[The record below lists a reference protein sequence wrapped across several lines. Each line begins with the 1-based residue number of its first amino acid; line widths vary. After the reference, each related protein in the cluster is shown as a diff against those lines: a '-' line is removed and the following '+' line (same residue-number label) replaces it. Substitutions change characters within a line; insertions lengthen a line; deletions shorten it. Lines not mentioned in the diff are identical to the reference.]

1 MADPSHVTSDP
12 RVRES
17 DSYQALIRVDDV
29 DGMYFFLVLI
39 CRAQQLGRLHDT
51 DVVPCGEDSR
61 RHDTTTRILG
71 VGHRLTN
78 LVDDVTRLRLLQI

>member
-1 MADPSHVTSDP
+1 ME
-12 RVRES
+12 RS

-51 DVVPCGEDSR
+51 DVVPRGEESR
-61 RHDTTTRILG
+61 RQYTTTRILG
-71 VGHRLTN
+71 VGNRLTD
-78 LVDDVTRLRLLQI
+78 LVDGVTQLRLLQI